1 MSQRSEFCQKDSA
14 DASTN
19 IEEVDIFEHHL
30 NSYDRSKTVKVLNM
44 IYSLI
49 VGILSAKTTK
59 KFFKYHRVLG
69 IILACLSYFASRKF
83 LKINSEDPE
92 DSYE

>member
-1 MSQRSEFCQKDSA
+1 MAEYNEIRKKDSA

-19 IEEVDIFEHHL
+19 IEEADIFEHHL

-49 VGILSAKTTK
+49 VGILSSKTTK
-59 KFFKYHRVLG
+59 KFFKYHRALG
-69 IILACLSYFASRKF
+69 IALACLSYIAGRKF
-83 LKINSEDPE
+83 LKINIEKPI
-92 DSYE
+92 DSSD